1 MKRTVSQASQSN
13 GFAISRD
20 LNPKLID
27 LNALKPLGR
36 QTRKHPPGQIRK
48 LGDSLKQFGFVLP
61 IVIDPD
67 NQVVGGSGLV
77 LAAREIGLTE
87 IPAVIVTDLDEAKLR
102 LLRLA
107 LNRLGEE
114 LSWDLDALTLEFSD
128 VLEITGDIDLGM
140 SGFEMGEIDVAL
152 TASGDDEEDA
162 LPALNEAEPAA
173 QRGDLYLL
181 GDHRL
186 LCDDALAPESYER
199 VLGDERAQMVFT
211 DPPYNIPIVG
221 NVSGLGAVKH
231 DDFAMACGE
240 MTPTEFEAFLCTSLG
255 LAAAYSVDGSIHFI
269 CMHWSKIKELIAA
282 SEGVYSEMKNL
293 CIWNKTNG
301 GLGSLYR
308 SKHELI
314 FVFKKGIAPPINNIQ
329 LGRFG
334 RNRTNV
340 WDYPGQNVFNSTSK
354 SKLSLHPTAKPV
366 ALVADAVRDC
376 SNCNGVLLDPFGG
389 VGATLIAAEKTGRRA
404 RVIEIDPRYV
414 DATVKRWETLTGR
427 RAVKV
432 DAHELDRA
440 SSNARDI
447 SSEGGA
453 S

>member
-1 MKRTVSQASQSN
+1 MNRAVFQASQSN

-20 LNPKLID
+20 LNPKLVD

-48 LGDSLKQFGFVLP
+48 LGESLKQFGFVLP

-114 LSWDLDALTLEFSD
+114 SSWDLDALTLEFSD

-162 LPALNEAEPAA
+162 LPALNEAEPVA

-255 LAAAYSVDGSIHFI
+255 LAAAYSVDGSMHFI
-269 CMHWSKIKELIAA
+269 FMHWSK
-282 SEGVYSEMKNL
+282 S
-293 CIWNKTNG
+293 
-301 GLGSLYR
+301 
-308 SKHELI
+308 
-314 FVFKKGIAPPINNIQ
+314 
-329 LGRFG
+329 
-334 RNRTNV
+334 
-340 WDYPGQNVFNSTSK
+340 
-354 SKLSLHPTAKPV
+354 
-366 ALVADAVRDC
+366 
-376 SNCNGVLLDPFGG
+376 
-389 VGATLIAAEKTGRRA
+389 
-404 RVIEIDPRYV
+404 
-414 DATVKRWETLTGR
+414 
-427 RAVKV
+427 
-432 DAHELDRA
+432 
-440 SSNARDI
+440 
-447 SSEGGA
+447 
-453 S
+453 